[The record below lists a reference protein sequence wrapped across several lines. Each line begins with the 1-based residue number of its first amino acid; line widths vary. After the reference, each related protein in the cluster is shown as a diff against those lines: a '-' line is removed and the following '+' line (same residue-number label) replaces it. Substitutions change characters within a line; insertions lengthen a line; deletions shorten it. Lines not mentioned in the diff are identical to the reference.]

1 MQFFTIS
8 FFVSFHKLVSTEPK
22 LVD

>member
-22 LVD
+22 LVG